1 MVACETGLCFVEL
14 HDAVAFLIGYQ
25 EVVRETGLKSSHDA
39 IRCDRQEAISELP
52 YVSVSK

>member
-25 EVVRETGLKSSHDA
+25 EVARETGLKSSHDA
-39 IRCDRQEAISELP
+39 IRCDRQETISELP
-52 YVSVSK
+52 